1 MREDVGRVPSH
12 PRGQNRLFGPE
23 LEASADL
30 SLFLPAAGFAKID
43 EHRKRHE
50 ARGNGFGW
58 QEVRRDKPSAAIV
71 KNMMIGGANTRL
83 VRVGDQYRYLTNN
96 EIKQIGSY
104 PYQFQFIDRESSIE
118 RIGNSVPPLF
128 MRAIAQHI
136 REHIL
141 NA

>member
-1 MREDVGRVPSH
+1 
-12 PRGQNRLFGPE
+12 
-23 LEASADL
+23 
-30 SLFLPAAGFAKID
+30 
-43 EHRKRHE
+43 
-50 ARGNGFGW
+50 
-58 QEVRRDKPSAAIV
+58 
-71 KNMMIGGANTRL
+71 MMIGGANTRL